1 MARVL
6 AIANPSSRSG
16 KTSSALGLA
25 TMLVDL
31 GQQVLAVDLD
41 AQAALTRAL
50 GVDAETLE
58 TSLFD
63 VLVHGATALSAM
75 VDTDAG
81 VDLLPAAL
89 ELSGADAI
97 LVTRAGREQLL
108 HHALAPVIDDYDW
121 VVIDCASSMGLL
133 TQNALGMA
141 QHVVIPVREYS
152 ARAMAHLLDA
162 AGEIRTYVNP
172 RLSVTG
178 VLPIGTHLTG
188 SPEGAPLLPAVP
200 APPLDLNAF
209 RELAKALVRG

>member
-16 KTSSALGLA
+16 KTSAALGMA

-41 AQAALTRAL
+41 AQAGLTRAL

-58 TSLFD
+58 SSLFD
-63 VLVHGATALSAM
+63 VLVHGAGALDAM

-121 VVIDCASSMGLL
+121 VIIDCAPSMGLL

-141 QHVVIPVREYS
+141 QHLMIPVREYS
-152 ARAMAHLLDA
+152 ARAMAQLLDA
-162 AGEIRTYVNP
+162 AREIRSYVNP
-172 RLSVTG
+172 RLGSAAL
-178 VLPIGTHLTG
+178 LPVGTQITHV
-188 SPEGAPLLPAVP
+188 PDGATALPAVP
-200 APPLDLNAF
+200 APPLDLNAY
-209 RELAKALVRG
+209 RELAKALLRG